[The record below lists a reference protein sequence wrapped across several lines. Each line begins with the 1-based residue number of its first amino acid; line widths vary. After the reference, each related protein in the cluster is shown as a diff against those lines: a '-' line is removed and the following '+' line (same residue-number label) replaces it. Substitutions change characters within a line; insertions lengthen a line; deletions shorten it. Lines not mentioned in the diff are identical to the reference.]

1 MSGLATLSHKETMT
15 RIPYFAF
22 LSLMLST
29 LFMYFLALGMSVPT
43 ANLVVYMND
52 AHKAKSLIE
61 WVAFVFIGVISSAV
75 WCALWVW
82 FKRSEKVCV
91 DHFTRSK
98 QA

>member
-1 MSGLATLSHKETMT
+1 
-15 RIPYFAF
+15 
-22 LSLMLST
+22 
-29 LFMYFLALGMSVPT
+29 MYFLTLGLSIPT
-43 ANLVVYMND
+43 AKLVVYMND
-52 AHKAKSLIE
+52 AHKAKSLVE
-61 WVAFVFIGVISSAV
+61 WAAFLIIALISSAA